1 MPLNI
6 VRNDITNMRVD
17 AVVNAAN
24 TDLLMGGGVCG
35 AIFTAAGAKEL
46 QAACDKLAPIDT
58 GEAVVTDG
66 FSLRAKYIIHTA
78 GPVYRDG
85 ISGEEALLRSCY
97 MNSLELAKSRGCES
111 IAFPLISGGIY
122 GYPKD
127 EALSVAT
134 GTIGNWLADND
145 MDVSLVVF
153 DKTAF
158 KLSQGLQE
166 VVQSFI
172 DENYVDTRTIKR
184 RELLDSESKAISYR
198 RLPTQVQTHDT
209 AYPLQ
214 SMQLRET
221 VPHKY
226 EERASAF
233 GDALPRLDE
242 PFSMTLL
249 KLIDLK
255 GKSDVYVYK
264 RANIDRKLFSKIR
277 TGKGYI
283 PGKKTIVALA
293 IALELT
299 LAETRDLLERAGFAL
314 SRSVM
319 FDVIIEYFLT
329 RGKYDVFEI
338 NNVLFEYDQPL
349 LG

>member
-1 MPLNI
+1 MPFTI
-6 VRNDITNMRVD
+6 VRNDITKLSVD

-24 TDLLMGGGVCG
+24 TGLLMGGGVCG
-35 AIFTAAGAKEL
+35 AIFAAAGAEEL
-46 QAACDKLAPIDT
+46 QAACEKLSPIVT
-58 GEAVVTDG
+58 GEAVVTGG
-66 FSLRAKYIIHTA
+66 FSMRAKYIIHTA

-85 ISGEEALLRSCY
+85 TSGEEALLRSCY
-97 MNSLELAKSRGCES
+97 KNSLELAMSRGCES
-111 IAFPLISGGIY
+111 IAFPLISSGIY

-134 GTIGNWLADND
+134 HTIGEWLADND

-153 DKTAF
+153 DKSAF
-158 KLSQGLQE
+158 KLSQELQG

-172 DENYVDTRTIKR
+172 DENYVDMRTIKH
-184 RELLDSESKAISYR
+184 RELLDSESRAISYS
-198 RLPTQVQTHDT
+198 RLPAPVQTHDT
-209 AYPLQ
+209 AYTVK
-214 SMQLRET
+214 SMAIRET
-221 VPHKY
+221 VPPEY
-226 EERASAF
+226 EESASAF

-242 PFSMTLL
+242 PFSITLL

-277 TGKGYI
+277 TGKGYM
-283 PGKKTIVALA
+283 PGKKTVVALA